1 MVLDLKKKIPNYLT
15 GLRFCLIGVFL
26 VFFVTDSYM
35 AALITYMVAWFTDL
49 LDGYLARKWD
59 AISDKGKLLDPL
71 ADKLLLMTTL
81 ICFYSNRWIDLW
93 ILIVVLVKE
102 LSLIIGGI
110 ILYKRRD
117 VVVYADTMG
126 KLATGIFGIGVVMT
140 FFYDRVAPYHL
151 YVFYIA
157 LIFAMVA
164 FVQYAYYRII
174 KPYFLKK

>member
-1 MVLDLKKKIPNYLT
+1 MELKKHIPNYLT

-26 VFFVTDSYM
+26 VFFVTGSYM

-81 ICFYSNRWIDLW
+81 ICFYFNNWIPLW

-110 ILYKRRD
+110 VLYKRD

-126 KLATGIFGIGVVMT
+126 KLATGVFGIGVVLT

-157 LIFAMVA
+157 IACALVA
-164 FVQYAYYRII
+164 FFQYAYYRII